1 MPNHLTRAASE
12 VLVRAIVVSLAV
24 MLLAACG
31 RSDTADRGPE
41 TTSTSVPSSTSEDKL
56 LYGCIDPGPAKP
68 LTIDSAGQKLDAAVF
83 GAGRLGIVLAHE
95 SDGSLCNWASIAPEL
110 ANEGYRVLVF
120 DFGEP
125 ATVVQDMKAATK
137 KIRELGGKRIVLG
150 GASLGGT
157 VALMTAAR
165 EPNIAAAFSLSA
177 PAVYGNAEGLP
188 AVRRFRAPVLFV
200 AAKEDENF
208 AEDAKRLYRA
218 SESPHRQLLIVPG
231 SEQER
236 RFTAA
241 RLRIRCATRSTAFSS
256 VSRPSDNVAEGRQQA
271 RENGSERSRF
281 RLAHQEATPADG
293 EARTLRKV

>member
-1 MPNHLTRAASE
+1 
-12 VLVRAIVVSLAV
+12 VVRAIVVLLAV
-24 MLLAACG
+24 MLLGACG
-31 RSDTADRGPE
+31 GSDAADHGFGTP
-41 TTSTSVPSSTSEDKL
+41 STSVASSSSGEEL
-56 LYGCIDPGPAKP
+56 LYGCIDRGTAKP
-68 LTIDSAGQKLDAAVF
+68 LTIESAGQKLDAAAF

-95 SDGSLCNWASIAPEL
+95 SDGSLCNWASVAPEL
-110 ANEGYRVLVF
+110 ADEGYRVLVF

-137 KIRELGGKRIVLG
+137 KIRELGARRIVLG

-200 AAKEDENF
+200 AAAEDDNF

-218 SESPHRQLLIVPG
+218 SQSPRRELLIVPG
-231 SEQER
+231 SEHG
-236 RFTAA
+236 TALYGGPGA
-241 RLRIRCATRSTAFSS
+241 EKVRNAVDRLLQR
-256 VSRPSDNVAEGRQQA
+256 VS
-271 RENGSERSRF
+271 
-281 RLAHQEATPADG
+281 
-293 EARTLRKV
+293 